1 MPDFMAAYYAAV
13 CSVKDGEVAEVEIMA
28 TDTTNDRTVALT
40 VTIRR
45 QVAELEA
52 ET

>member
-1 MPDFMAAYYAAV
+1 MAAYFAAV
-13 CSVKDGEVAEVEIMA
+13 CSVKDGDVAEVEIMA
-28 TDTTNDRTVALT
+28 TETTNDRTVALS

-45 QVAELEA
+45 EVLELGA